1 MDYCGFVIRRERM
14 ARGWSQ
20 QGLCKGVCAVSY
32 LSKIEQG
39 QAAPSREVL
48 DALYARLNLPVLR
61 EPQRR
66 DAEQRIRQGM
76 EALLDG
82 RWDDVR
88 HDLDMALDRVAPER
102 QPFYRHTLEGDDDMP
117 AHVKASLVGPSVTV
131 PIAGGRLCLGTWQ
144 GIYLCEFRRQG
155 GCRRLVLTVIE

>member
-1 MDYCGFVIRRERM
+1 M
-14 ARGWSQ
+14 AKQYFLTLPAYGKGCHLITNQIASALDHLPQ
-20 QGLCKGVCAVSY
+20 AGLLHVFICHTSAA
-32 LSKIEQG
+32 LSINEN
-39 QAAPSREVL
+39 ADP
-48 DALYARLNLPVLR
+48 
-61 EPQRR
+61 
-66 DAEQRIRQGM
+66 
-76 EALLDG
+76 
-82 RWDDVR
+82 DVR

>member
-1 MDYCGFVIRRERM
+1 MDYCGFVIRRERL

-20 QGLCKGVCAVSY
+20 QGLCKGICAVSY

-48 DALYARLNLPVLR
+48 DALFVRLNLPVPD
-61 EPQRR
+61 EAQRR

-76 EALLDG
+76 EALFDG

-88 HDLDMALDRVAPER
+88 EATDGLPDLRDSELEPWALLLRAYAAPPYAPLDEALEPCLSRIQLDLQRNLQDR
-102 QPFYRHTLEGDDDMP
+102 
-117 AHVKASLVGPSVTV
+117 
-131 PIAGGRLCLGTWQ
+131 
-144 GIYLCEFRRQG
+144 CE
-155 GCRRLVLTVIE
+155 EA